1 MRLNDDNFVKWNYQL
16 ESVLQGYDLYGHF
29 DGSSVCPSKYVISES
44 EGVTTELTES
54 YRQWIQVDKSLLSL
68 LLATLSDEAIE
79 YVIGCKSARDAWL
92 SLTDR
97 YASVSRAR
105 VNQLKTELHT
115 IHKGG
120 DSVEKFLLRLKHIRD
135 QLAAAGFKL
144 SDDDIIIAALNGL
157 PQEFDMI
164 KTVLIARETP
174 IALKEFRAQLL
185 SVEKNIESRML
196 AMNHSMTGMMSV
208 SPFEIGSSSHSQDAS
223 QTQGTASTVGTIT
236 PHPQASFSMGFN
248 RNKSQT
254 NTSHG
259 AYQSS
264 DNTSHGAYQSSEFSP
279 SSYQPNNTSG
289 STNHFVPRGRG
300 SINGRFHNH
309 NSNRGDNSS
318 TPILECQICGKKG
331 HIALNCYHRANFA
344 YQGAPPPQS
353 IQAMTANLSY
363 TPNDL
368 WIADSGASHHMTPN
382 VHQLQASA
390 PYSSED
396 KITIGNGEGQ
406 SDKGLYPIPQ
416 VHPQPSQIHKS
427 PLHSS
432 ISVIANKDAANNKAL
447 SLLPAAQGNSRP
459 HALLG
464 QQVKT
469 KLWHLRLG
477 HSSNDVLHH
486 MLKVSNIPLSVDS
499 TTEMCDSC
507 LQGKMHK
514 LPFSS
519 SSTTSLR
526 PFTKLHTD
534 VWGPSNVAALGGYR
548 YFLTIIDDCTR
559 YMWVFP
565 LINKSE
571 VSSVFIKF
579 HAYIVTHY
587 QAQVQFLQSDGGG
600 EYISHMFKSFLASKG
615 ILHQLSCPYTP
626 QQNGLAERK
635 NRHLIETTLALLTTA
650 GLSLPFWFYAVTHA
664 AFLINRMPSRVLNM
678 LSPYYKLFGGHPDLL
693 SLKIFGSAVYPLLR
707 PYTAHKLEPRS
718 YQCIFLGYS
727 MGYKGVLCYDL
738 RTHKVLISRHVIHNE
753 DVYPVLDNQ
762 MLPVFTDAQLEV
774 LLPLES
780 ASLIDNPGPLPAQVH
795 PASSINNHPMQTRS
809 KSGSWSSSMETAMTE
824 EIQALDQ
831 QGTWTLVPSPPNTN
845 INADGTLSRY
855 KARLVAQGFSQEY
868 GLDYEETFSPVVR
881 HTTVR
886 LILGLAVNFQWELRQ
901 LDVKNAFLHGEL
913 QEEVFMKQPQGF
925 VDSQYPNHV
934 CKLQKSLYG
943 LKQAPRAWNAKFTG
957 YLPTL
962 GFSVSHSDPSLFVK
976 KTEVAVVILL
986 LYVDDIII
994 TGSDPSLVTSVIQA
1008 LSEVFEL
1015 KDLGKLKY
1023 FLGLEVQYHSGGKIF
1038 VNQAKYARDLIKKA
1052 SMDTCKPCSTPSK
1065 PHHQVLKDEGTPLPN
1080 PTLFRSIVGALQY
1093 LTFTRPDIAFA
1104 VNTVC
1109 QFMHILQM
1117 YLQGTLQF
1125 GVTFSPGSM
1134 VLSGF
1139 CDADWAG
1146 DPNTR
1151 RSTTGY
1157 VVFLGSNPISWS
1169 SKKQAS
1175 VSRSSTEA
1183 EYRALAHCAADI
1195 SWIRQVLCDLHMI
1208 IPEAPLLHSDNLSA
1222 LALSANPVFHSRI
1235 KHLDVDFHFIRERVQ
1250 SKDLIVQYVPT
1261 DEQVADILTKGLH
1274 SPIFLKHCS
1283 NLSLGSSP
1291 AELEGGVNNI

>member
-1 MRLNDDNFVKWNYQL
+1 
-16 ESVLQGYDLYGHF
+16 
-29 DGSSVCPSKYVISES
+29 
-44 EGVTTELTES
+44 
-54 YRQWIQVDKSLLSL
+54 
-68 LLATLSDEAIE
+68 
-79 YVIGCKSARDAWL
+79 
-92 SLTDR
+92 
-97 YASVSRAR
+97 
-105 VNQLKTELHT
+105 
-115 IHKGG
+115 
-120 DSVEKFLLRLKHIRD
+120 
-135 QLAAAGFKL
+135 
-144 SDDDIIIAALNGL
+144 
-157 PQEFDMI
+157 
-164 KTVLIARETP
+164 
-174 IALKEFRAQLL
+174 
-185 SVEKNIESRML
+185 
-196 AMNHSMTGMMSV
+196 
-208 SPFEIGSSSHSQDAS
+208 
-223 QTQGTASTVGTIT
+223 
-236 PHPQASFSMGFN
+236 
-248 RNKSQT
+248 
-254 NTSHG
+254 
-259 AYQSS
+259 
-264 DNTSHGAYQSSEFSP
+264 
-279 SSYQPNNTSG
+279 
-289 STNHFVPRGRG
+289 
-300 SINGRFHNH
+300 
-309 NSNRGDNSS
+309 
-318 TPILECQICGKKG
+318 
-331 HIALNCYHRANFA
+331 
-344 YQGAPPPQS
+344 
-353 IQAMTANLSY
+353 
-363 TPNDL
+363 
-368 WIADSGASHHMTPN
+368 
-382 VHQLQASA
+382 
-390 PYSSED
+390 
-396 KITIGNGEGQ
+396 
-406 SDKGLYPIPQ
+406 
-416 VHPQPSQIHKS
+416 
-427 PLHSS
+427 
-432 ISVIANKDAANNKAL
+432 
-447 SLLPAAQGNSRP
+447 
-459 HALLG
+459 
-464 QQVKT
+464 
-469 KLWHLRLG
+469 
-477 HSSNDVLHH
+477 
-486 MLKVSNIPLSVDS
+486 
-499 TTEMCDSC
+499 
-507 LQGKMHK
+507 MHK

-571 VSSVFIKF
+571 VSYVFIKF

-587 QAQVQFLQSDGGG
+587 KAQVQFLQSDGGG
-600 EYISHMFKSFLASKG
+600 EYISHMFKDFLASKG

-707 PYTAHKLEPRS
+707 PYNAHKLEPRS
-718 YQCIFLGYS
+718 HQCIFLGYS

-753 DVYPVLDNQ
+753 DVFPCKTTQVSTQNQNQSSLSTSTSRSPPVAVIVASMPQKSPSAPMLNSSTSSTNSSSFSRSPVHDNQ
-762 MLPVFTDAQLEV
+762 VLPVFTDAQLEV

-780 ASLIDNPGPLPAQVH
+780 ASSLMDNSGPLPAQVH
-795 PASSINNHPMQTRS
+795 PASSMNNHPMQTRS
-809 KSGSWSSSMETAMTE
+809 KSGIVQSKQFPEFSSFHTQLTSISEPDTPSYFKQALGHPAWKQAMTE

-831 QGTWTLVPSPPNTN
+831 QGTWTLVPSPPHTN
-845 INADGTLSRY
+845 IVGCKWIFKIKKNADGTISRY

-868 GLDYEETFSPVVR
+868 GLDSEETFSPVVR

-943 LKQAPRAWNAKFTG
+943 LKQAPRAWNAKFTS

-962 GFSVSHSDPSLFVK
+962 DFSVSHSDPSLFVK

-1109 QFMHILQM
+1109 QFMHSPTDVHLSLVKRIIR

-1125 GVTFSPGSM
+1125 GVTFSLGSM
-1134 VLSGF
+1134 VLSGY

-1146 DPNTR
+1146 DPNTC

-1208 IPEAPLLHSDNLSA
+1208 VPEAPLLHSDNLSA
-1222 LALSANPVFHSRI
+1222 LALSANPIFHSRI

-1274 SPIFLKHCS
+1274 SPIFIKHCS

-1291 AELEGGVNNI
+1291 AEFEGGC

>member
-1 MRLNDDNFVKWNYQL
+1 
-16 ESVLQGYDLYGHF
+16 
-29 DGSSVCPSKYVISES
+29 
-44 EGVTTELTES
+44 
-54 YRQWIQVDKSLLSL
+54 
-68 LLATLSDEAIE
+68 
-79 YVIGCKSARDAWL
+79 
-92 SLTDR
+92 
-97 YASVSRAR
+97 
-105 VNQLKTELHT
+105 
-115 IHKGG
+115 
-120 DSVEKFLLRLKHIRD
+120 
-135 QLAAAGFKL
+135 
-144 SDDDIIIAALNGL
+144 
-157 PQEFDMI
+157 
-164 KTVLIARETP
+164 
-174 IALKEFRAQLL
+174 
-185 SVEKNIESRML
+185 
-196 AMNHSMTGMMSV
+196 
-208 SPFEIGSSSHSQDAS
+208 
-223 QTQGTASTVGTIT
+223 
-236 PHPQASFSMGFN
+236 
-248 RNKSQT
+248 
-254 NTSHG
+254 
-259 AYQSS
+259 
-264 DNTSHGAYQSSEFSP
+264 
-279 SSYQPNNTSG
+279 
-289 STNHFVPRGRG
+289 
-300 SINGRFHNH
+300 
-309 NSNRGDNSS
+309 
-318 TPILECQICGKKG
+318 
-331 HIALNCYHRANFA
+331 
-344 YQGAPPPQS
+344 
-353 IQAMTANLSY
+353 
-363 TPNDL
+363 
-368 WIADSGASHHMTPN
+368 
-382 VHQLQASA
+382 
-390 PYSSED
+390 
-396 KITIGNGEGQ
+396 
-406 SDKGLYPIPQ
+406 
-416 VHPQPSQIHKS
+416 
-427 PLHSS
+427 
-432 ISVIANKDAANNKAL
+432 
-447 SLLPAAQGNSRP
+447 
-459 HALLG
+459 
-464 QQVKT
+464 
-469 KLWHLRLG
+469 
-477 HSSNDVLHH
+477 
-486 MLKVSNIPLSVDS
+486 
-499 TTEMCDSC
+499 
-507 LQGKMHK
+507 
-514 LPFSS
+514 
-519 SSTTSLR
+519 
-526 PFTKLHTD
+526 
-534 VWGPSNVAALGGYR
+534 
-548 YFLTIIDDCTR
+548 
-559 YMWVFP
+559 MW
-565 LINKSE
+565 
-571 VSSVFIKF
+571 F

-600 EYISHMFKSFLASKG
+600 EYISHMFKDFLASKG

-650 GLSLPFWFYAVTHA
+650 GVSFTASY
-664 AFLINRMPSRVLNM
+664 N
-678 LSPYYKLFGGHPDLL
+678 
-693 SLKIFGSAVYPLLR
+693 
-707 PYTAHKLEPRS
+707 AHKLESRS
-718 YQCIFLGYS
+718 HQCIFLGYS

-753 DVYPVLDNQ
+753 DVFPCKTTQVSTQNQNHPHCQPHLSISTSGCYLASMPQTSPSAPVLNSSTSSTNSSSSPDLQ
-762 MLPVFTDAQLEV
+762 TRHTILFKQAL
-774 LLPLES
+774 
-780 ASLIDNPGPLPAQVH
+780 GH
-795 PASSINNHPMQTRS
+795 PAWKQ
-809 KSGSWSSSMETAMTE
+809 AMTE

-831 QGTWTLVPSPPNTN
+831 QGTWTL
-845 INADGTLSRY
+845 IKKNADGTISRY

-943 LKQAPRAWNAKFTG
+943 LKQAPSAWNAKFTG

-962 GFSVSHSDPSLFVK
+962 GSDS
-976 KTEVAVVILL
+976 
-986 LYVDDIII
+986 
-994 TGSDPSLVTSVIQA
+994 SLVTSVIQA

-1023 FLGLEVQYHSGGKIF
+1023 FLGLEH
-1038 VNQAKYARDLIKKA
+1038 
-1052 SMDTCKPCSTPSK
+1052 PSK

-1109 QFMHILQM
+1109 QFMHSPTDVHLSLVKRIIR

-1134 VLSGF
+1134 VLSGY

-1208 IPEAPLLHSDNLSA
+1208 VPEAPLLHSDNLSA

-1274 SPIFLKHCS
+1274 SPIFIKHCS

-1291 AELEGGVNNI
+1291 AELEGGC